1 MIAIF
6 SEPGFYLTFA
16 VVQAILVLLVIWALD
31 LYERQPLLLVMLMAF
46 WGGTG
51 AAVIALA
58 GNRAVKGLLSGEAQT
73 VFGDAISAPVVEE
86 CAKGLALIAA
96 IGPIRWLAKRFG
108 VTIFEGLTAGIV
120 YGAAVGI
127 GFAFTEDFF
136 YLLNQA
142 RTEGV
147 EAGLN
152 LFVYR
157 RDFFGP
163 AVLHHPLF
171 TAAFGAGLGLAAWT
185 TRRWAQ
191 IAFPLLGL
199 AVAIAMH
206 AANNGLVEAVL
217 SLAYGLNEAA
227 LWMNGAP
234 VPDNVE
240 NTGVAMEAIL
250 RFLDYV
256 YIAAFLTAA
265 VLWLRYQRRII
276 RAELA
281 EETATGL
288 LRPGELREF
297 TDPSSRTAR
306 YWRLLRSGQLE
317 QWRHRRRLHSALAR
331 LALLKWR
338 VKRFGG
344 DEQGVQRA
352 RREIATLATYE
363 PHVSKLPEPPTPILG
378 RDREL
383 AALIELLGQED
394 VRIVT
399 LLGPGG
405 TGKTRLSIELATRLS
420 ELYASGAF
428 FCPVA
433 TISDRDEAVSAI
445 AKTLEV
451 RDQPGEPMLETLEDH
466 LRDKHLLLVLD
477 NAEQVLEVGP
487 ALAELLAKA
496 PRLKVIVTSREALRI
511 RGERAYPVPP
521 LDQRDAVDLFVARA
535 RAVDPGFEL
544 TETVSPTIEWI
555 CRRLDGLPLAIEL
568 AAARAKLFAPAEIRD
583 RLEGSLFEATGL
595 GARDLP
601 DRHQTL
607 RATVEW
613 SHGMLGSAEA
623 SLFARLGVF
632 AGGFDLDGVESVCED
647 EGEAISAL
655 ESLVDKS
662 LVRRDRQVE
671 EHARFEML
679 QTIREFALER
689 LSESADPDAVRRMH
703 ARFFLNVAE
712 AGESELRGPQ
722 QVSWVQ
728 RLGREHENFRA
739 ALQWSRERDGELG
752 LRLAF
757 ALARFWEQRGTLG
770 EARTWL
776 AAALDSHDDV
786 DPAVRARG
794 LSYLGRLALLQGDY
808 VTARSLLE
816 QGLAEGRVIDD
827 RDEIAA
833 CLLELGWVELV
844 MGSYERSRKLLEE
857 GLDVSRALHDDQV
870 ISRALR
876 SLGRVLAERG
886 NTAGARPL
894 LDESLAMRRRLED
907 RRSIS
912 NSLSAIGRASL
923 LAGDLEGARRAL
935 EESISLA
942 RELGD
947 KLRLAEPLYFLALV
961 AEAESNVEEAA
972 TLTGERLELC
982 RELGDR
988 LGIAEC
994 LDAIGRS
1001 NGDVRLLGAADT
1013 IRRSLGAAMWPHE
1026 LALRNEV
1033 EAASRTRLGDAAYE
1047 RALDEGKTMSIDQAV
1062 ESISEREERFVGVPL

>member
-1 MIAIF
+1 MIALLN
-6 SEPGFYLTFA
+6 EPGFYLTFA
-16 VVQAILVLLVIWALD
+16 VVQAVLLLLLIWSLD

-58 GNRAVKGLLSGEAQT
+58 GNRTVKGLLSGEEQT

-86 CAKGLALIAA
+86 CAKGLALLVA

-136 YLLNQA
+136 FLLNRAQ
-142 RTEGV
+142 TEGV
-147 EAGLN
+147 QAGLH

-163 AVLHHPLF
+163 AVLHHSLF

-185 TRRWAQ
+185 TRRSLKVL
-191 IAFPLLGL
+191 FPLAGL

-217 SLAYGLNEAA
+217 TLNYGINEAY
-227 LWMNGAP
+227 LWTTGAA
-234 VPDNVE
+234 VPASVE
-240 NTGVAMEAIL
+240 STGVAMENVL
-250 RFLDYV
+250 RALDYV
-256 YIAAFLTAA
+256 YIAVFLAA
-265 VLWLRYQRRII
+265 AALWLRYQRGVI
-276 RAELA
+276 RTELA
-281 EETATGL
+281 EETGTGL
-288 LRPGELREF
+288 FGADELDSITVFGR
-297 TDPSSRTAR
+297 RTAR
-306 YWRLLRSGQLE
+306 YWQLIKSGQFE
-317 QWRHRRRLHSALAR
+317 QWRHLRRLNSALVR

-344 DEQGVQRA
+344 DAQAVQRA

-363 PHVSKLPEPPTPILG
+363 PHVSKLPEPPTPIVG
-378 RDREL
+378 REREL
-383 AALIELLGQED
+383 AGATELLRQAD
-394 VRIVT
+394 VRVVT

-420 ELYASGAF
+420 ELYAGGAY

-433 TISDRDEAVSAI
+433 TITERDAAVSAI
-445 AKTLEV
+445 AQTLEV
-451 RDQPGEPMLETLEDH
+451 REQPGEPMLETLKDH

-477 NAEQVLEVGP
+477 NAEQVIEVGP
-487 ALAELLAKA
+487 ALAELLAEA
-496 PRLKVIVTSREALRI
+496 PRLKLIVTSREALHI
-511 RGERAYPVPP
+511 RGERAFPVPP
-521 LDQRDAVDLFVARA
+521 LDQSDAVDLFVARA
-535 RAVDPGFEL
+535 QAVDPGFEL
-544 TETVSPTIEWI
+544 TETTAPTIEWI
-555 CRRLDGLPLAIEL
+555 CRRMDGLPLAIEL
-568 AAARAKLFAPAEIRD
+568 AAARAKLFAPAEIRE
-583 RLEGSLFEATGL
+583 RLEISLLEATGE

-613 SHGMLGSAEA
+613 SHSMLGSAEA

-632 AGGFDLDGVESVCED
+632 AGGFELEAVEAVCED
-647 EGEAISAL
+647 GGEAISAL

-662 LVRRDRQVE
+662 LVRRDRHVE
-671 EHARFEML
+671 ERARFVML
-679 QTIREFALER
+679 ETIREFALER
-689 LSESADPDAVRRMH
+689 LAESPDPETVRRAH
-703 ARFFLNVAE
+703 AEFFLSVAE
-712 AGESELRGPQ
+712 AGASELRGPD

-728 RLGREHENFRA
+728 RLGRETENFRA
-739 ALQWSRERDGELG
+739 ALQWSRGHAGELG

-776 AAALDSHDDV
+776 AAALDSEDHV

-808 VTARSLLE
+808 ATARSSLE
-816 QGLAEGRVIDD
+816 QALEKGRAIDD

-844 MGSYERSRKLLEE
+844 TGNYERSRKLLEE
-857 GLDVSRALHDDQV
+857 GLDLSRGLGDEQMV
-870 ISRALR
+870 SRALR
-876 SLGRVLAERG
+876 SLGRVLTEEG
-886 NTAGARPL
+886 DTAAARPL
-894 LDESLAMRRRLED
+894 LDESLAIRRRLED
-907 RRSIS
+907 RRSVS
-912 NSLSAIGRASL
+912 NTLSAIGRAGL
-923 LAGDLEGARRAL
+923 IAGDLEGARTAL
-935 EESISLA
+935 VESIALA
-942 RELGD
+942 RELED

-961 AEAESNVEEAA
+961 AAEEADEDA
-972 TLTGERLELC
+972 GALIDERLALC

-994 LDAIGRS
+994 FDAIGRAG
-1001 NGDVRLLGAADT
+1001 GDPRLLGAAEA
-1013 IRRSLGAAMWPHE
+1013 IRHSLGARIWSYE
-1026 LALRNEV
+1026 LERRNEI
-1033 EAASRTRLGDAAYE
+1033 EAQLRSRLGDAAYE
-1047 RALDEGKTMSIDQAV
+1047 KAFADGGASSVDQVV
-1062 ESISEREERFVGVPL
+1062 ESIAKREERLVGAPS